1 MNKMTV
7 FLSKSDIEFLQK
19 VYHSVMDA
27 ADIGRTSVEVKYPK
41 ASERS
46 IALIAD
52 ILEMEGYSVKME
64 PCGYRAVYI
73 DWC

>member
-7 FLSKSDIEFLQK
+7 FLSKSDIEFLQT
-19 VYHSVMDA
+19 VYNSIMAAVDA
-27 ADIGRTSVEVKYPK
+27 GRTSVEIKYPK
-41 ASERS
+41 ANERS
-46 IALIAD
+46 IALITD

-64 PCGYRAVYI
+64 LCGIGLYI

>member
-7 FLSKSDIEFLQK
+7 FLSKSDIEFLQT

-27 ADIGRTSVEVKYPK
+27 ADIGRTSVEIKYPK

-46 IALIAD
+46 IARIVD
-52 ILEMEGYSVKME
+52 ILEMQGYTVEQE
-64 PCGYRAVYI
+64 PCGVGLYI
-73 DWC
+73 DWR

>member
-7 FLSKSDIEFLQK
+7 FLSKSDIEFLQTA
-19 VYHSVMDA
+19 YNSIMAA

-41 ASERS
+41 ANERS
-46 IALIAD
+46 VALIAD
-52 ILEMEGYSVKME
+52 ILEMEGYSVKIE
-64 PCGYRAVYI
+64 PCGIRLYI